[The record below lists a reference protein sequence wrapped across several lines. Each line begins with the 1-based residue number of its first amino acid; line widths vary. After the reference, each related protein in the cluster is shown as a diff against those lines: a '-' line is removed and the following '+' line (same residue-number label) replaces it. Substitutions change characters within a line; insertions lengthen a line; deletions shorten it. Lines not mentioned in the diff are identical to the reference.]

1 MYATMR
7 KTNMELKAGTKTV
20 YQTVNVEETTISE
33 EQYKNIVGSMPFFRR
48 LGGSEYATKNY
59 TSKGYLVVRIMSTSP
74 CKTMRTI
81 RTFNFD

>member
-33 EQYKNIVGSMPFFRR
+33 EQYKNIVDAAGFFRR
-48 LGGSEYATKNY
+48 LGGYEWSRKCY

-74 CKTMRTI
+74 CKTIRTI
-81 RTFNFD
+81 REFNFD